1 MNMNMNTGRFYSR
14 RQGWIGTELGISE
27 EKEKCVKFFH
37 SGILSNLPPID
48 LQDRDGKYISNYLS
62 KNKLENEY
70 NELYA
75 NSKQYANWYFYYGD
89 DVTIFSAESL

>member
-14 RQGWIGTELGISE
+14 RQGWLRSE
-27 EKEKCVKFFH
+27 EKENCVKYFN

-70 NELYA
+70 TELYA
-75 NSKQYANWYFYYGD
+75 NSKRYTNWYFYYGD

>member
-1 MNMNMNTGRFYSR
+1 MNIGRFYSR
-14 RQGWIGTELGISE
+14 RQGWIGTVGSE
-27 EKEKCVKFFH
+27 EKENYVKYFN
-37 SGILSNLPPID
+37 SGLLTNLPNLQTIN

-75 NSKQYANWYFYYGD
+75 NSKQYANWYFYYGES
-89 DVTIFSAESL
+89 VNIFSAESL

>member
-1 MNMNMNTGRFYSR
+1 MNTGRFYSR
-14 RQGWIGTELGISE
+14 RQGWLGSE
-27 EKEKCVKFFH
+27 EEEKRVKYFN
-37 SGILSNLPPID
+37 SDLVSNLPTIN

-70 NELYA
+70 SELYA
-75 NSKQYANWYFYYGD
+75 NSKRYMNWYFYYGD

>member
-1 MNMNMNTGRFYSR
+1 MNTGRLYSR
-14 RQGWIGTELGISE
+14 RQGWLGSE
-27 EKEKCVKFFH
+27 EKEKCVKFFN
-37 SGILSNLPPID
+37 SGILSNLPLID

-75 NSKQYANWYFYYGD
+75 TSKQYANWYFYYGD

>member
-1 MNMNMNTGRFYSR
+1 MNMNTGRFYSR
-14 RQGWIGTELGISE
+14 RQGWLGSE
-27 EKEKCVKFFH
+27 EKEKCVKFFN
-37 SGILSNLPPID
+37 SGLLTNLPNLPTIN

-70 NELYA
+70 TELYA

-89 DVTIFSAESL
+89 DVTILSAESL

>member
-1 MNMNMNTGRFYSR
+1 MNIGRFYSR
-14 RQGWIGTELGISE
+14 RQGWMGTEE
-27 EKEKCVKFFH
+27 EKYVKYFN
-37 SGILSNLPPID
+37 SGLLTNLPPSIN

-70 NELYA
+70 NELYT
-75 NSKQYANWYFYYGD
+75 NSNLYTNWYFYYGD